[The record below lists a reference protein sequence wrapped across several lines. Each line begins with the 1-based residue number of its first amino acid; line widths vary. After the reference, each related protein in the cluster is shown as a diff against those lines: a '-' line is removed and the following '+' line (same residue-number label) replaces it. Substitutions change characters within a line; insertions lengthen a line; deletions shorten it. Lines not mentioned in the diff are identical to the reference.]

1 MQAYASLTNA
11 LPINLL
17 ITYVDN
23 VKQME
28 TISTNYKLLMHHKF
42 VSWNVDFI
50 MNLLTHNVSWNIAQI
65 IIQMENVSHV
75 LPDMSFSNQQA
86 TAS

>member
-1 MQAYASLTNA
+1 
-11 LPINLL
+11 
-17 ITYVDN
+17 
-23 VKQME
+23 
-28 TISTNYKLLMHHKF
+28 MHHKF
-42 VSWNVDFI
+42 VSWNADFI
-50 MNLLTHNVSWNIAQI
+50 MNLLMHNVSWNIAQI

>member
-1 MQAYASLTNA
+1 
-11 LPINLL
+11 
-17 ITYVDN
+17 
-23 VKQME
+23 
-28 TISTNYKLLMHHKF
+28 MHHKF
-42 VSWNVDFI
+42 VSWNADFI